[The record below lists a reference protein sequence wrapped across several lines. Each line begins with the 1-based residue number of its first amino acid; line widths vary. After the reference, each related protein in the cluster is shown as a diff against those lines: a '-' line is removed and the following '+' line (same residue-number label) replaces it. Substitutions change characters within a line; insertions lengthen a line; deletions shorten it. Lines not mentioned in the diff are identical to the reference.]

1 MAIKNNIN
9 RFVGFIITIIATNCI
24 SSSEIIASN
33 SFEFIRKREISS
45 DSIQLNSKF
54 IQKFEG
60 LYVIDIGVHDRV
72 KQSGEIGK
80 LIVTKVGITFE
91 SEIYPVSLI
100 RSVFESVEKASE
112 ENPNTICFNC
122 RIVNRNGETI
132 SSKSGETV
140 TFCLSKSK
148 IGNKEYLFGGMTTL
162 IEKKITTTTF
172 KTK

>member
-1 MAIKNNIN
+1 MAVKNNIT
-9 RFVGFIITIIATNCI
+9 RFVGYIITIIAINCFP
-24 SSSEIIASN
+24 SFEIIASN
-33 SFEFIRKREISS
+33 SFEFIRKKEILS
-45 DSIQLNSKF
+45 DTIQLNSKF
-54 IQKFEG
+54 IEKFEG

-80 LIVTKVGITFE
+80 LIVTNIGITFE
-91 SEIYPVSLI
+91 SEIYSVSLI
-100 RSVFESVEKASE
+100 RSLFESIEKASE

-148 IGNKEYLFGGMTTL
+148 IGNKEYLYGGMTTL
-162 IEKKITTTTF
+162 IGKKITTTTF
-172 KTK
+172 RTK